1 MTIKKVLVILS
12 IFVVLNSKAYSMDD
26 VSIVYK
32 VNNEIISNVDIKN
45 ESRYLLALNNQLKTI
60 DSEMLLELAEQSLI
74 KEKVKKNELLNYYV
88 LDQKNPNL
96 TKIVKNYF
104 ARLGLDSDAD
114 FNNYLSEYGLN
125 IEDIKKKIEIESS
138 WNELIYTRY
147 NPLVQIDKEKLR
159 QKLRAQKPDAI
170 NSYFLSEIVFENI
183 SNKNKYN
190 LIKESIREIGFSNSA
205 NIYSISDTSKFG
217 GKIGWVDE
225 QNLNKNIL
233 PEVKMLEI
241 GLYTKP
247 MQVGSNFLILKLED
261 KKQISK
267 NIDEEK
273 GLKQLVDFE
282 NSRQLSQFS
291 KTYYNKIKLNAKIE
305 KQ

>member
-1 MTIKKVLVILS
+1 MNIKKLLIIIS
-12 IFVVLNSKAYSMDD
+12 MSVVLNSNLYSMDD

-32 VNNEIISNVDIKN
+32 VNNEIISNVDIKK

-60 DSEMLLELAEQSLI
+60 SSEILLELAEQSLI
-74 KEKVKKNELLNYYV
+74 KERVKKNELLNYYV

-96 TKIVKNYF
+96 AKIIKKYF
-104 ARLGLDSDAD
+104 ARLGLDNDAD
-114 FNNYLSEYGLN
+114 FNNYLNEYELKIG
-125 IEDIKKKIEIESS
+125 DIKKKIEIEST
-138 WNELIYTRY
+138 WNELIYNKY

-159 QKLRAQKPDAI
+159 QKLRTQKPDSI
-170 NSYFLSEIVFENI
+170 KSYFLSEIVFENI
-183 SNKNKYN
+183 SNKDKYN
-190 LIKESIREIGFSNSA
+190 LIKESIKEIGFSNSA

-225 QNLNKNIL
+225 QNLNSKIL
-233 PEVKMLEI
+233 LEVKMLEI

-247 MQVGSNFLILKLED
+247 IQVGSNFLILKLDD
-261 KKQISK
+261 KKQVSK
-267 NIDEEK
+267 TIDEEI
-273 GLKQLVDFE
+273 GLKQLIDFE

>member
-1 MTIKKVLVILS
+1 MS
-12 IFVVLNSKAYSMDD
+12 VVLNSNLYSMDD

-32 VNNEIISNVDIKN
+32 VNNEIISNVDIKK

-60 DSEMLLELAEQSLI
+60 SSEILLELAEQSLI
-74 KEKVKKNELLNYYV
+74 KERVKKNELLNYYV
-88 LDQKNPNL
+88 LNQKNPNL
-96 TKIVKNYF
+96 AKIIKKYF
-104 ARLGLDSDAD
+104 ARLGLDNDAD
-114 FNNYLSEYGLN
+114 FNNYLNEYELKIG
-125 IEDIKKKIEIESS
+125 DIKKKIEIEST
-138 WNELIYTRY
+138 WNELIYNKY

-159 QKLRAQKPDAI
+159 QKLRTQKPDSI
-170 NSYFLSEIVFENI
+170 KSYFLSEIVFENI
-183 SNKNKYN
+183 SNKDKYN
-190 LIKESIREIGFSNSA
+190 LIKESIKEIGFSNSA

-225 QNLNKNIL
+225 QNLNSKIL
-233 PEVKMLEI
+233 LEVKMLEI

-247 MQVGSNFLILKLED
+247 IQVGSNFLILKLDD
-261 KKQISK
+261 KKQVSK
-267 NIDEEK
+267 TIDEEI
-273 GLKQLVDFE
+273 GLKQLINFE

>member
-1 MTIKKVLVILS
+1 MNIKKLLIIIS
-12 IFVVLNSKAYSMDD
+12 MSVVLNSNAYSMDD

-32 VNNEIISNVDIKN
+32 VNNEIISNVDIKK

-60 DSEMLLELAEQSLI
+60 SSEILLELAEQSLI
-74 KEKVKKNELLNYYV
+74 KERVKKNELLNYYV

-96 TKIVKNYF
+96 TKIIKKYF
-104 ARLGLDSDAD
+104 ARLGLDNDAD
-114 FNNYLSEYGLN
+114 FNNYLNEYELKIG
-125 IEDIKKKIEIESS
+125 DIKKKIEIESS
-138 WNELIYTRY
+138 WNELIYTKY

-159 QKLRAQKPDAI
+159 QKLRTQKPDAI
-170 NSYFLSEIVFENI
+170 KSYFLSEIVFENI
-183 SNKNKYN
+183 SNKDKYN
-190 LIKESIREIGFSNSA
+190 LIKESIKEIGFSNSA

-225 QNLNKNIL
+225 QNLNSKIL
-233 PEVKMLEI
+233 LEVKMLEI

-247 MQVGSNFLILKLED
+247 IQVGSNFLILKLDD
-261 KKQISK
+261 KKQVSK
-267 NIDEEK
+267 NIDEEI
-273 GLKQLVDFE
+273 GLKQLIDFE

>member
-1 MTIKKVLVILS
+1 MNIKKLLIIIS
-12 IFVVLNSKAYSMDD
+12 MSVVLNSNAYSMDD

-32 VNNEIISNVDIKN
+32 VNNEIISNVDIKK

-60 DSEMLLELAEQSLI
+60 SSEILLELAEQSLI
-74 KEKVKKNELLNYYV
+74 KERVKKNELLNYYV

-96 TKIVKNYF
+96 TKIIKKYF
-104 ARLGLDSDAD
+104 ARLGLDNDAD
-114 FNNYLSEYGLN
+114 FNNYLNEYELKIG
-125 IEDIKKKIEIESS
+125 DIKKKIEIESS
-138 WNELIYTRY
+138 WNELIYTKY

-159 QKLRAQKPDAI
+159 QKLRTQKPDAI
-170 NSYFLSEIVFENI
+170 KSYFLSEIVFENI
-183 SNKNKYN
+183 SNKDKYN
-190 LIKESIREIGFSNSA
+190 LIKESIKEIGFSNSA

-225 QNLNKNIL
+225 QNLNSKIL
-233 PEVKMLEI
+233 LEVKMLEI

-247 MQVGSNFLILKLED
+247 IQVGSNFLILKLDD
-261 KKQISK
+261 KKQVSK

-273 GLKQLVDFE
+273 ALKQLINFE

-291 KTYYNKIKLNAKIE
+291 KTYYNKIKLNAKIK

>member
-138 WNELIYTRY
+138 WNELIYTKY

-247 MQVGSNFLILKLED
+247 IQVGSNFLILKLED

>member
-1 MTIKKVLVILS
+1 MNIKKLLIIIS
-12 IFVVLNSKAYSMDD
+12 MSVVLNSNLYSMDD

-32 VNNEIISNVDIKN
+32 VNNEIISNVDIKK

-60 DSEMLLELAEQSLI
+60 SSEILLELAEQSLI
-74 KEKVKKNELLNYYV
+74 KERVKKNELLNYYV

-96 TKIVKNYF
+96 AKIIKKYF
-104 ARLGLDSDAD
+104 ARLGLDNDAD
-114 FNNYLSEYGLN
+114 FNNYLNEYELKIG
-125 IEDIKKKIEIESS
+125 DIKKKIEIEST
-138 WNELIYTRY
+138 WNELIYKKY

-159 QKLRAQKPDAI
+159 QKLRTQKPDSI
-170 NSYFLSEIVFENI
+170 KSYFLSEIVFENI
-183 SNKNKYN
+183 SNKDKYN
-190 LIKESIREIGFSNSA
+190 LIKESIKEIGFSNSA

-225 QNLNKNIL
+225 QNLNSKIL
-233 PEVKMLEI
+233 LEVKMLEI

-247 MQVGSNFLILKLED
+247 IQVGSNFLILKLDD
-261 KKQISK
+261 KKQVSK
-267 NIDEEK
+267 TIDEEI
-273 GLKQLVDFE
+273 GLKQLINFE

>member
-1 MTIKKVLVILS
+1 MS
-12 IFVVLNSKAYSMDD
+12 VVLNSNLYSMDD

-32 VNNEIISNVDIKN
+32 VNNEIISNVDIKK

-60 DSEMLLELAEQSLI
+60 SSEILLELAEQSLI
-74 KEKVKKNELLNYYV
+74 KERVKKNELLNYYV

-96 TKIVKNYF
+96 AKIIKKYF
-104 ARLGLDSDAD
+104 ARLGLDNDAD
-114 FNNYLSEYGLN
+114 FNNYLNEYELKIG
-125 IEDIKKKIEIESS
+125 DIKKKIEIEST
-138 WNELIYTRY
+138 WNELIYKKY

-159 QKLRAQKPDAI
+159 QKLRTQKPDAI
-170 NSYFLSEIVFENI
+170 KSYFLSEIVFENI
-183 SNKNKYN
+183 SNKDKYN
-190 LIKESIREIGFSNSA
+190 LIKESIKEIGFSNSA

-225 QNLNKNIL
+225 QNLNSKIL
-233 PEVKMLEI
+233 LEVKMLEI

-247 MQVGSNFLILKLED
+247 IQVGSNFLILKLDD
-261 KKQISK
+261 KKQVSK
-267 NIDEEK
+267 TIDEEI
-273 GLKQLVDFE
+273 GLKQLIDFE

>member
-1 MTIKKVLVILS
+1 MS
-12 IFVVLNSKAYSMDD
+12 VVLNSNLYSMDD

-32 VNNEIISNVDIKN
+32 VNNEIISNVDIKK

-60 DSEMLLELAEQSLI
+60 SSEILLELAEQSLI
-74 KEKVKKNELLNYYV
+74 KERVKKNELLNYYV

-96 TKIVKNYF
+96 AKIIKKYF
-104 ARLGLDSDAD
+104 ARLGLDNDAD
-114 FNNYLSEYGLN
+114 FNNYLNEYELKIG
-125 IEDIKKKIEIESS
+125 DIKKKIEIEST
-138 WNELIYTRY
+138 WNELIYNKY

-159 QKLRAQKPDAI
+159 QKLRTQKPDAI
-170 NSYFLSEIVFENI
+170 KSYFLSEIVFENI
-183 SNKNKYN
+183 SNKDKYN
-190 LIKESIREIGFSNSA
+190 LIKESIKEIGFSNSA

-225 QNLNKNIL
+225 QNLNKKIL
-233 PEVKMLEI
+233 SEVKTLEV

-247 MQVGSNFLILKLED
+247 IQVGSNFLILKLED
-261 KKQISK
+261 KKQITK

-273 GLKQLVDFE
+273 VLKELIDFE

-291 KTYYNKIKLNAKIE
+291 KTYYNKIILNAKIE

>member
-1 MTIKKVLVILS
+1 MS
-12 IFVVLNSKAYSMDD
+12 VVLNSNLYSMDD

-32 VNNEIISNVDIKN
+32 VNNEIISNVDIKK

-60 DSEMLLELAEQSLI
+60 SSEILLELAEQSLI
-74 KEKVKKNELLNYYV
+74 KERVKKNELLNYYV

-96 TKIVKNYF
+96 AKIIKKYF
-104 ARLGLDSDAD
+104 ARLGLDNDAD
-114 FNNYLSEYGLN
+114 FNNYLNEYELKIG
-125 IEDIKKKIEIESS
+125 DIKKKIEIEST
-138 WNELIYTRY
+138 WNELIYNKY

-159 QKLRAQKPDAI
+159 QKLRTQKPDSI
-170 NSYFLSEIVFENI
+170 KSYFLSEIVFENI
-183 SNKNKYN
+183 SNKDKYN
-190 LIKESIREIGFSNSA
+190 LIKESIKEIGFSNSA

-225 QNLNKNIL
+225 QNLNSKIL
-233 PEVKMLEI
+233 LEVKMLEI

-247 MQVGSNFLILKLED
+247 IQVGSNFLILKLDD
-261 KKQISK
+261 KKQVSK
-267 NIDEEK
+267 TIDEEI
-273 GLKQLVDFE
+273 GLKQLIDFE

>member
-1 MTIKKVLVILS
+1 MS
-12 IFVVLNSKAYSMDD
+12 VVLNSNLYSMDD

-32 VNNEIISNVDIKN
+32 VNNEIISNVDIKK

-60 DSEMLLELAEQSLI
+60 SSEILLELAEQSLI
-74 KEKVKKNELLNYYV
+74 KERVKKNELLNYYV

-96 TKIVKNYF
+96 AKIIKKYF
-104 ARLGLDSDAD
+104 ARLGLDNDAD
-114 FNNYLSEYGLN
+114 FNNYLNEYELKIG
-125 IEDIKKKIEIESS
+125 DIKKKIEIEST
-138 WNELIYTRY
+138 WNELIYNKY

-159 QKLRAQKPDAI
+159 QKLRTQKPDSI
-170 NSYFLSEIVFENI
+170 KSYFLSEIVFENI
-183 SNKNKYN
+183 SNKDKYN
-190 LIKESIREIGFSNSA
+190 LIKESIKEIGFSNSA

-225 QNLNKNIL
+225 QNLNSKIL
-233 PEVKMLEI
+233 LEVKMLEI

-247 MQVGSNFLILKLED
+247 IQVGSNFLILKLDD
-261 KKQISK
+261 KKQVSK
-267 NIDEEK
+267 TIDEEI
-273 GLKQLVDFE
+273 GLKQLINFE

>member
-1 MTIKKVLVILS
+1 MS
-12 IFVVLNSKAYSMDD
+12 VVLNSNLYSMDD

-32 VNNEIISNVDIKN
+32 VNNEIISNVDIKK

-60 DSEMLLELAEQSLI
+60 SSEILLELAEQSLI
-74 KEKVKKNELLNYYV
+74 KERVKKNELLNYYV

-96 TKIVKNYF
+96 AKIIKKYF
-104 ARLGLDSDAD
+104 ARLGLDNDAD
-114 FNNYLSEYGLN
+114 FNNYLNEYELKIG
-125 IEDIKKKIEIESS
+125 DIKKKIEIEST
-138 WNELIYTRY
+138 WNELIYNKY

-159 QKLRAQKPDAI
+159 QKLRTQKPDSI
-170 NSYFLSEIVFENI
+170 KSYFLSEIVFENI
-183 SNKNKYN
+183 SNKDKYN
-190 LIKESIREIGFSNSA
+190 LIKESIKEIGFSNSA

-225 QNLNKNIL
+225 QNLNKKIL
-233 PEVKMLEI
+233 SEVKTLEV

-247 MQVGSNFLILKLED
+247 IQVGSNFLILKLED
-261 KKQISK
+261 KKQITK

-273 GLKQLVDFE
+273 VLKELIDFE

-291 KTYYNKIKLNAKIE
+291 KTYYNKIILNAKIE

>member
-1 MTIKKVLVILS
+1 MS
-12 IFVVLNSKAYSMDD
+12 VVLNSNLYSMDD

-32 VNNEIISNVDIKN
+32 VNNEIISNVDIKK

-60 DSEMLLELAEQSLI
+60 SSEILLELAEQSLI
-74 KEKVKKNELLNYYV
+74 KERVKKNELLNYYV
-88 LDQKNPNL
+88 LNQKNPNL
-96 TKIVKNYF
+96 AKIIKKYF
-104 ARLGLDSDAD
+104 ARLGLDNDAD
-114 FNNYLSEYGLN
+114 FNNYLNEYELKIG
-125 IEDIKKKIEIESS
+125 DIKKKIEIESS
-138 WNELIYTRY
+138 WNELIYKKY

-159 QKLRAQKPDAI
+159 QKLRTQKPDAI

-190 LIKESIREIGFSNSA
+190 LIKESIKEIGFSNSA

-225 QNLNKNIL
+225 QNLNSKIL
-233 PEVKMLEI
+233 LEVKMLEI

-247 MQVGSNFLILKLED
+247 IQVGSNFLILKLDD
-261 KKQISK
+261 KKQVSK
-267 NIDEEK
+267 TIDEEI
-273 GLKQLVDFE
+273 GLKQLINFE

>member
-1 MTIKKVLVILS
+1 MNIKKLLIIIS
-12 IFVVLNSKAYSMDD
+12 MSVVLNSNAYSIDD

-32 VNNEIISNVDIKN
+32 VNNEIISNVDIKK

-60 DSEMLLELAEQSLI
+60 SSEILLELAEQSLI
-74 KEKVKKNELLNYYV
+74 KERVKKNELLNYYV

-96 TKIVKNYF
+96 TKIIKKYF
-104 ARLGLDSDAD
+104 ARLGLDNDAD
-114 FNNYLSEYGLN
+114 FNNYLNEYELKIG
-125 IEDIKKKIEIESS
+125 DIKKKIEIESS
-138 WNELIYTRY
+138 WNELIYKKY

-159 QKLRAQKPDAI
+159 QKLRTQKPDAI
-170 NSYFLSEIVFENI
+170 KSYFLSEIVFENI

-190 LIKESIREIGFSNSA
+190 LIKESIKEIGFSNSA

-225 QNLNKNIL
+225 QNLNSKIL
-233 PEVKMLEI
+233 LEVKMLEI

-247 MQVGSNFLILKLED
+247 IQVGSNFLILKLDD
-261 KKQISK
+261 KKQVSK
-267 NIDEEK
+267 TIDEEI
-273 GLKQLVDFE
+273 GLKQLIDFE